1 MSCLVVG
8 RERKE
13 KKEKA
18 QEVKADRIV
27 KAQARKRS
35 AASRSEACAI
45 EFCSLLVASQFTKK
59 TNPVRWL
66 LVTSPYRVSIC
77 KGMPSGRYTDA
88 HLFLDSRGIH
98 REPMTPRLS
107 ADASYLMR

>member
-35 AASRSEACAI
+35 AASEACASD
-45 EFCSLLVASQFTKK
+45 FCSLLVASKLFTKE
-59 TNPVRWL
+59 TDPIRWL
-66 LVTSPYRVSIC
+66 LVTLPSHTSPYTKVC
-77 KGMPSGRYTDA
+77 
-88 HLFLDSRGIH
+88 HLVAIKMHNSF
-98 REPMTPRLS
+98 
-107 ADASYLMR
+107 